1 MIRAGVFIMKMAQKF
16 PTLGLVI
23 IEQEH
28 CLIVL
33 TRVKTYNNHRSLL
46 YNVSSSAYESCVIVV
61 RGDRYRVE
69 HNRFGLDVSNCRRCI
84 CQNGQL
90 NDSTCV
96 NGHSCVFITP
106 GGGPKS
112 KSCNY
117 NGTEYSSGEVFPV
130 DECNTCK
137 CLDGKISGCTRTECN
152 MNTTCEQCMC
162 MPVDPVCYRGQ
173 VRICNACEAEVCAG
187 LDPSEFTSGPCQT
200 LEVISNFVT

>member
-96 NGHSCVFITP
+96 NGRSCVFITP
-106 GGGPKS
+106 GGGPR
-112 KSCNY
+112 SCNY
-117 NGTEYSSGEVFPV
+117 NGTEYRSGEVFPV

-137 CLDGKISGCTRTECN
+137 CLNGRISGCTHTECIM
-152 MNTTCEQCMC
+152 MNITCEQCRS
-162 MPVDPVCYRGQ
+162 MPYKPVCYRGITFDNECIA
-173 VRICNACEAEVCAG
+173 VVCFRRNSSQ
-187 LDPSEFTSGPCQT
+187 LESGVCPT
-200 LEVISNFVT
+200 LEVIFVK